1 MSPGADADGDS
12 FSLEFFETLSGGIL
26 YRNDD
31 IAGKAPRAQR
41 HDLDREISRQGL
53 DRAHVGPNGKIR
65 GPADQSL
72 HSDLARRLRRGV
84 HDQPLLIE
92 KALLHAHH
100 RGCRVDASRI
110 VEADYRFFALRLSDV
125 GREGDQ
131 AQYRD

>member
-12 FSLEFFETLSGGIL
+12 FSLEFFETLSDGIL

-65 GPADQSL
+65 GPADPGL
-72 HSDLARRLRRGV
+72 HSDLRRRLKPGGS
-84 HDQPLLIE
+84 HQPLLLERYITNSP
-92 KALLHAHH
+92 H
-100 RGCRVDASRI
+100 RTSP
-110 VEADYRFFALRLSDV
+110 E
-125 GREGDQ
+125 
-131 AQYRD
+131 